1 MTDEE
6 ARERVVPPPLV
17 YLAGLLIGVALD
29 AAWPAAFLPAPAQY
43 VAGGVA
49 VALGLGLFGL
59 AVGTFVRARTSPVHE
74 RPTTSIITTGVFRF
88 SRNPIYVAMTLVLI
102 GLGLAI
108 DSAWI
113 VAMALPAVLIIHR
126 FVILKEEAF
135 LENKFGDDYDRYRR
149 SVRRWL

>member
-1 MTDEE
+1 MADEE
-6 ARERVVPPPLV
+6 VRERVVPPPLI
-17 YLAGLLIGVALD
+17 YLAGLLFGLALD
-29 AAWPAAFLPAPAQY
+29 TAWPAAFLPAPAQY
-43 VAGGVA
+43 VAGGV
-49 VALGLGLFGL
+49 VIALGLGLFAL
-59 AVGTFVRARTSPVHE
+59 TVRSFVRAQTSPVHE
-74 RPTTSIITTGVFRF
+74 RPTTTIISTGVYRF

-113 VAMALPAVLIIHR
+113 VAMALPAALIIHR

-135 LENKFGDDYDRYRR
+135 LETKFGDEYDRYRQ